1 VTKPLTFT
9 GNRLRL
15 NIDTDAAGYAQVGF
29 LDERGQPIPGYSV
42 QDCVFVN
49 GDAVEYEV
57 EWLKKGQDVSSLA
70 GKKVQ
75 LVFELHGAKLYA
87 MQFQQIPDTSAARS
101 SSATSDTR

>member
-9 GNRLRL
+9 GSRLRL

-29 LDERGQPIPGYSV
+29 LDEHGQPIPGYSV
-42 QDCVFVN
+42 QDCVYVN

-57 EWLKKGQDVSSLA
+57 EWLEKGKDVSSLA
-70 GKKVQ
+70 GKPVQ

-87 MQFQQIPDTSAARS
+87 VQFQQVPNTSAATFPP
-101 SSATSDTR
+101 AASDTK